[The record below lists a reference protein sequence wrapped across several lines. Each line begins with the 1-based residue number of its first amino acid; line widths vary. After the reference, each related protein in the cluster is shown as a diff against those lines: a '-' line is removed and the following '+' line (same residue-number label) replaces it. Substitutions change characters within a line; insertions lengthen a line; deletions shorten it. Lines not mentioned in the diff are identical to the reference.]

1 MIAVAERGSVDFRER
16 SRCIIPHQ
24 RNLGGLD
31 PVVSMRGKMTTN
43 TAANTLVHAPPQPCV
58 LVVEDEFL
66 IRLLISDAL
75 RDAGYTVIEAANG
88 DEAVEI
94 IRTGIPLDLVFS
106 DVRMPGSVDG
116 LALVEFVKKSGPLVP
131 VLLASGHCDP
141 ALARNAGADHFV
153 RKPYEVDALIEL
165 VREKLSPSK

>member
-1 MIAVAERGSVDFRER
+1 
-16 SRCIIPHQ
+16 
-24 RNLGGLD
+24 
-31 PVVSMRGKMTTN
+31 MTTS
-43 TAANTLVHAPPQPCV
+43 TVANILVNAPTHPCV

-66 IRLLISDAL
+66 IRLLISDSL

-88 DEAVEI
+88 DEAVEL

-116 LALVEFVKKSGPLVP
+116 LALVEFIKKTGPLVP

-141 ALARNAGADHFV
+141 AVARDAGADHFV
-153 RKPYEVDALIEL
+153 RKPYDIDAVIAL
-165 VREKLSPSK
+165 VRDKLSPSK